1 MELRRAAD
9 ALLRAQA
16 LPFASFLSP
25 AANARWMSN
34 AQLGYRGCANRNS
47 QRAFSSTVQ
56 RKAIRPSAT
65 TSATPPTNSK
75 PTILESNPTK
85 PQPSLEDTA
94 KSLWASKPRTTGY
107 GILSPEKERAMNG
120 GTSAS
125 DLLATLNAKR
135 SPSSSADISRM
146 KIALAP
152 GGLST
157 SQAIHDDVAAI
168 PKAARKP
175 ILLNPSTGRSVTIG
189 STGIDVAKGFRLM
202 EMSCA
207 RNKVKSDFMRQRFHE
222 RGGLKRKRLRR
233 ERWRVRFLDGF
244 KATVLRVKQLKNQG
258 W

>member
-1 MELRRAAD
+1 M
-9 ALLRAQA
+9 
-16 LPFASFLSP
+16 
-25 AANARWMSN
+25 
-34 AQLGYRGCANRNS
+34 
-47 QRAFSSTVQ
+47 
-56 RKAIRPSAT
+56 RPSAT
-65 TSATPPTNSK
+65 TSAAPLQRSEAS
-75 PTILESNPTK
+75 IAESSQSES
-85 PQPSLEDTA
+85 QPSLEDTA
-94 KSLWASKPRTTGY
+94 KSLWASKPRTNTGY

-125 DLLATLNAKR
+125 DLLRTLNSTR
-135 SPSSSADISRM
+135 SSSSTVDINRM
-146 KIALAP
+146 NFGPLAP
-152 GGLST
+152 IGKNT
-157 SQAIHDDVAAI
+157 SKDIMDGVTAI

-207 RNKVKSDFMRQRFHE
+207 RNKVKNDFMRQRFHE

-244 KATVLRVKQLKNQG
+244 KSTVARVKQLKNQG